1 MAEKKTLQKRKTEQV
16 EKVERTH
23 DRNVFIPVVD
33 IYETNDEI
41 ILTAEMPG
49 VDEKTIDVTLDNDIL
64 TIRGRT
70 ADQRP
75 EGFELVYSEY
85 ETGDFERSFSI
96 NESIDADKIEAQYHN
111 GVLTVKLPKA
121 EPAKAKK
128 IEVKIK

>member
-41 ILTAEMPG
+41 ILMAEMPG
-49 VDEKTIDVTLDNDIL
+49 VDEKSIDVTLDNDIL
-64 TIRGRT
+64 TIRGRA
-70 ADQRP
+70 ADENP
-75 EGFELVYSEY
+75 EGYELVYSEY
-85 ETGDFERSFSI
+85 EVGDFERSFSI
-96 NESIDADKIEAQYHN
+96 NESIDADKIEAQYTN

>member
-41 ILTAEMPG
+41 ILMAEMPG
-49 VDEKTIDVTLDNDIL
+49 VDEKSIDVTLDNDIL
-64 TIRGRT
+64 TIRGRA
-70 ADQRP
+70 ADESP
-75 EGFELVYSEY
+75 EGYELVYSEY
-85 ETGDFERSFSI
+85 EVGDFERSFSI
-96 NESIDADKIEAQYHN
+96 NESIDADKIEAQYTN

>member
-41 ILTAEMPG
+41 ILVAEMPG
-49 VDEKTIDVTLDNDIL
+49 VDEKSIDVTLDNDIL
-64 TIRGRT
+64 TIRGR
-70 ADQRP
+70 AIDEKP
-75 EGFELVYSEY
+75 EGYELVYSEY
-85 ETGDFERSFSI
+85 EVGDFERSFSI
-96 NESIDADKIEAQYHN
+96 NESIDFDKIEAQYHN
-111 GVLTVKLPKA
+111 GVLTVKLPKT